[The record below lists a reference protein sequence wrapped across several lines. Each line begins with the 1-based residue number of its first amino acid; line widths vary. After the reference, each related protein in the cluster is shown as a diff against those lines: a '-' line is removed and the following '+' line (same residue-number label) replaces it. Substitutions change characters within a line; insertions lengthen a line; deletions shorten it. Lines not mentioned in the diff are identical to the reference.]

1 MKVKDK
7 YKEFLFKQD
16 KNIDRMLKNP
26 NKKISE
32 GKILPNFLYGFFVYL
47 RVRSF
52 LIREIRTITEI
63 INKNEALGTNLIDLQ
78 AEFNNNIIYIY
89 QYVSDEML
97 AWNDEKVITHTKKF
111 LWDNIYGHL
120 INDGAN
126 GMFSDRLS
134 IDAYKLK
141 PTDLAEMRGY
151 MQTDELR
158 KVSIEI
164 FPTYLGTPPKIL
176 KLAFMSLGIFITL
189 ATVLLSLLFIFL
201 Y

>member
-1 MKVKDK
+1 MKIKDK

-16 KNIDRMLKNP
+16 KKIDGILKNP
-26 NKKISE
+26 DKKVAE
-32 GKILPNFLYGFFVYL
+32 GKILPNFIYGFFVYF
-47 RVRSF
+47 RVSYF
-52 LIREIRTITEI
+52 LNREIRTITEI
-63 INKNEALGTNLIDLQ
+63 INKNDTLGANLIDLQ

-134 IDAYKLK
+134 IEAYKLK
-141 PTDLAEMRGY
+141 PTDLAEIRGY
-151 MQTDELR
+151 LQTDELR

-176 KLAFMSLGIFITL
+176 KLAFISLGIFVVLVTI
-189 ATVLLSLLFIFL
+189 LLSLLFIFL